1 VNSPRA
7 VVASVLLVVAAA
19 LPPGVLHAQPDENGF
34 IRIQPEQIDWKEVPN
49 SGGVKTA
56 VVAGD
61 PGKPGVYVV
70 RVWFPPGVMSRPH
83 SHPDDR
89 YAIVIKGTWWTGTG
103 ETFDPKSTQPVKAGG
118 FMKHP
123 AGAVHYD
130 GAKDEEVIL
139 QLIGIG
145 PGGTTYAHPDD
156 GRFGSSK

>member
-1 VNSPRA
+1 MIRLRA
-7 VVASVLLVVAAA
+7 IAASALFLAVAA
-19 LPPGVLHAQPDENGF
+19 LPSGLLHAEADENGF

-61 PGKPGVYVV
+61 PAKPGVYVV

-103 ETFDPKSTQPVKAGG
+103 ETFDPKSTKPVQAGG

-130 GAKDEEVIL
+130 GAKNEEVIL